1 MSQALMLVLATTFV
15 LAAIAK
21 LRDRVSFER
30 VLVAV
35 VGRSAARPLSF
46 AVPVG
51 ELALAAALIAG
62 VRPRAVA
69 LLTLAVLVAFSWAL
83 MRLRGR
89 PRQAPCN
96 CFGSNA
102 SDPAAGLVRN
112 AALGALAVVLVLAPH
127 GGAAWSHPPAELVAA
142 ATLALGAACAW
153 HLAGALAPVRR
164 ADRR

>member
-1 MSQALMLVLATTFV
+1 MLVLATTFV

-21 LRDRVSFER
+21 LRDRVAFEQ

-35 VGRSAARPLSF
+35 AGRTAARPLSF

-62 VRPRAVA
+62 VAPRAVA
-69 LLTLAVLVAFSWAL
+69 LLALAVLVAFSWAL
-83 MRLRGR
+83 VRLRSQ
-89 PRQAPCN
+89 PRTASCN

-112 AALGALAVVLVLAPH
+112 AVLGALAVALVLAPH
-127 GGAAWSHPPAELVAA
+127 GAAWSHPLAELVAA
-142 ATLALGAACAW
+142 ATVALGAACAW

-164 ADRR
+164 ADIR